1 MPITNE
7 TRRRLGATDYAIA
20 GSLSGMTSR
29 FLTQPLD
36 VVKIRFQLQ
45 VEPIHK
51 LTQDAYYKGVTHA
64 FKKILREE
72 GATALWKGHVSAQ
85 LLSIV
90 YGFTQNYGVTV
101 CHLVLF
107 FRISHSIRFVNCVF
121 ELSQFSSFEV
131 IARNTPGQTRHDPY
145 VQFACGAMAGFIATI
160 FSFPFDVIRTRFV
173 AQGEP
178 KVLHS
183 HLGDDDSRNSV
194 FAPMPVK
201 GALICGSL
209 AGIFTK
215 TVVYPFDLI
224 RKRMQVQER
233 FISHQANVT
242 RMRFFEL
249 RGYVFRCVSFIDC
262 FSKTIKEERIR
273 GLFKGLV
280 PSTMKAGT
288 MTAINFCAYEQVCVF
303 IAKRRPDPAEEP

>member
-90 YGFTQNYGVTV
+90 YGFT
-101 CHLVLF
+101 
-107 FRISHSIRFVNCVF
+107 
-121 ELSQFSSFEV
+121 QFSSFEV